1 MNMIISKSIMIQPE
15 LFSLSLIFFY
25 SSVSSMKIA
34 SRIRPRTVRAE
45 GQHRVVRAGET
56 LNRDLLVEINRAN
69 IPGGGI
75 VNANIQI
82 AVILQTFFQISD

>member
-1 MNMIISKSIMIQPE
+1 MHPE

-45 GQHRVVRAGET
+45 RQHWVVRARET
-56 LNRDLLVEINRAN
+56 LHGDLLVEINRAN
-69 IPGGGI
+69 IPGSSI
-75 VNANIQI
+75 VNADIQI
-82 AVILQTFFQISD
+82 TVILQTFFQIPD

>member
-1 MNMIISKSIMIQPE
+1 MNIIISKSITIQPE

-45 GQHRVVRAGET
+45 RQHRLVCAWKT
-56 LNRDLLVEINRAN
+56 LEGNLFVEINRAN
-69 IPGGGI
+69 IPGSRI
-75 VNANIQI
+75 VHADIQI
-82 AVILQTFFQISD
+82 PVILQTFFQIPD

>member
-1 MNMIISKSIMIQPE
+1 MIISKSITIHPE

-34 SRIRPRTVRAE
+34 SRIGPRTVRAE
-45 GQHRVVRAGET
+45 RQYRYIRAGET

-69 IPGGGI
+69 IPGSSI
-75 VNANIQI
+75 VNADIQI
-82 AVILQTFFQISD
+82 TVILQTFFQIPD